1 VVNYSNVHMMLSPK
15 LLDGAMAPTGQQ
27 MTAQIMYASIE
38 LKMYA
43 AFSELL
49 AEHNLDGCCRRTVW
63 NRHLPDH
70 HSLLV
75 VLARRGEEATAE

>member
-1 VVNYSNVHMMLSPK
+1 
-15 LLDGAMAPTGQQ
+15 
-27 MTAQIMYASIE
+27 
-38 LKMYA
+38 
-43 AFSELL
+43 L

-75 VLARRGEEATAE
+75 VLARRGEGDTAE